1 MATIL
6 SSRRQYAWEG
16 NDAATF
22 EAVVLFSMLGL
33 WLFLGMAFAS
43 DPEVL
48 RNGLLYAG

>member
-6 SSRRQYAWEG
+6 SSRRRCAWEG

-22 EAVVLFSMLGL
+22 EAVVLFSMRGL